1 MSDATLVAIGPV
13 LALGLFLGVLVCVEA
28 GRRVRLRRAHDEGAA
43 AGLGVVEGAIFGMV
57 GLLIAFT
64 FSGAADRFAHRRVLV
79 TEEANAIGT
88 AWLRIDLVAD
98 EAQPALRALF
108 RRYLDSRL
116 QTYRHGGDVP
126 AAMAEWARSTALQQE
141 IWAAA
146 VAAAADPR
154 SLPGAPFVLLPAL
167 NQMIDITTT
176 RLMAA
181 RTHPPAVIYAM
192 LAAFTLAGAFLAGYA
207 MAGGRSRHWTHA
219 LAFAAV
225 MATTF
230 YVILDIE
237 YPRLGFIRVD
247 AADQVLVDLR
257 RQMD

>member
-1 MSDATLVAIGPV
+1 MPDTTLVAIGPV
-13 LALGLFLGVLVCVEA
+13 LALGLFAGVLVFVEL
-28 GRRVRLRRAHDEGAA
+28 GRRTRLRRAADEGAA

-98 EAQPALRALF
+98 EAQPALRELF

-116 QTYRHGGDVP
+116 ATYKHGPDVP
-126 AAMAEWARSTALQQE
+126 AALAEWARSNELQQE
-141 IWAAA
+141 IWAAS
-146 VAAAADPR
+146 VAAATDPR
-154 SLPGAPFVLLPAL
+154 ARTGAPMVLLSAL
-167 NQMIDITTT
+167 NEMIDITTT
-176 RLMAA
+176 RLMAT
-181 RTHPPAVIYAM
+181 RNHPPSVIYVM

-207 MAGGRSRHWTHA
+207 MAGRSRNWTHA
-219 LAFAAV
+219 VAFAAV

-247 AADQVLVDLR
+247 AADEVLVELR
-257 RQMD
+257 RQME